1 MIKKHFNKIIALGIV
16 ATSVLAINPIG
27 ASAEWKQDSNGWWN
41 TEGSSYSTGWK
52 LIDGKWYY
60 FDSSGYMK
68 TGWIQDGGK
77 WYYLYG
83 SGAMAK
89 NTVINGYELAY
100 DGAWI
105 QSAQKECEKVTIND
119 NSNFNID
126 QFISTMK
133 TKVDNVE
140 VKDEKPFS
148 DFLPDATRKIV
159 DIDGEYL
166 NVYIYSSN
174 QEMEKAASSI
184 YSNGYEYTCTSANA
198 GTTSAGNGWNKFGHF
213 YKKGNIIVQY
223 GGTKEN
229 IFYDLNDIFGEQFI
243 GYTKNI
249 SIKKVNSKYK
259 KISDVTGINLDDITK
274 IVFGDGRGYKQI
286 TVEDEQKV
294 KEFIKYL
301 DGYVITEGK
310 NPESTGWIHSA
321 DFYINE
327 TDVMSVTFVD
337 PLIINGNY
345 YNIIQ
350 GGLDAKKIDD
360 FLKSIDN
367 SYDIMAGL

>member
-1 MIKKHFNKIIALGIV
+1 MFSMVVQKKIF
-16 ATSVLAINPIG
+16 
-27 ASAEWKQDSNGWWN
+27 
-41 TEGSSYSTGWK
+41 
-52 LIDGKWYY
+52 
-60 FDSSGYMK
+60 
-68 TGWIQDGGK
+68 
-77 WYYLYG
+77 
-83 SGAMAK
+83 
-89 NTVINGYELAY
+89 
-100 DGAWI
+100 
-105 QSAQKECEKVTIND
+105 
-119 NSNFNID
+119 
-126 QFISTMK
+126 
-133 TKVDNVE
+133 
-140 VKDEKPFS
+140 
-148 DFLPDATRKIV
+148 
-159 DIDGEYL
+159 
-166 NVYIYSSN
+166 
-174 QEMEKAASSI
+174 
-184 YSNGYEYTCTSANA
+184 
-198 GTTSAGNGWNKFGHF
+198 
-213 YKKGNIIVQY
+213 
-223 GGTKEN
+223 
-229 IFYDLNDIFGEQFI
+229 FYDLNDIFGEQFI

-310 NPESTGWIHSA
+310 NPESTGWLHSA

-350 GGLDAKKIDD
+350 GDLDTKKIDD

-367 SYDIMAGL
+367 SYDMMAGL